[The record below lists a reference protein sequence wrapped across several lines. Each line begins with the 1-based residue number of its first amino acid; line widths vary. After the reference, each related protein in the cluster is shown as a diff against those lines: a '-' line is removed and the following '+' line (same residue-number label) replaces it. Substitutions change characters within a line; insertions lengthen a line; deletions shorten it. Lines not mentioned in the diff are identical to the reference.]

1 MKGRRGGGPVVA
13 DGWPASWRPAY
24 APSAKPRP
32 LRPVRARVSVG
43 NTDCPPALR
52 PGVASNNSLRSLR
65 SLHSITIDG
74 PDNEARASTRRRQAK
89 PLPAPLADCP
99 HRPERPRLC
108 GNRVGPS
115 FEVSWSQRRGTLDSE
130 RKIGRRPCARWGVCH
145 AVGSQLDRMVRQHSA
160 AAQLAAV

>member
-13 DGWPASWRPAY
+13 DRWPASWRPAY

-52 PGVASNNSLRSLR
+52 PGVASINSLRSLR
-65 SLHSITIDG
+65 SLHSNTIDG
-74 PDNEARASTRRRQAK
+74 LVIEARGYTRRRQAK
-89 PLPAPLADCP
+89 PPPAPLADCP

-108 GNRVGPS
+108 GNRVGLS
-115 FEVSWSQRRGTLDSE
+115 FELSGRQRQGA
-130 RKIGRRPCARWGVCH
+130 RPGPVKMYGVPPARAWWPAAG
-145 AVGSQLDRMVRQHSA
+145 APLERMVRPTRSRHSRSPT
-160 AAQLAAV
+160 